1 MSKRD
6 RDDPSGLLP
15 SSRQAFKKSKFILES
30 MLTPYMCVPHD
41 VEPIGLFEGDDQIYL
56 RSKVKELRSR
66 HSWRYKFMRGVLP
79 DESPI
84 RVIRRQVGGVTRSVE
99 LFAIEQTQPLQNLV
113 ASVEAGIPV
122 NEYGNVDSSFIPPN
136 AVLIETSDINTA
148 IREVKRHPD
157 LVWCRCQNGWKR
169 KQPKLVGI
177 VVLARD
183 EDSVRA
189 MISSA
194 EEALH
199 AKDVKSRTDAAL
211 TVWRTLVQRMKAEYY
226 IQTVIDK

>member
-1 MSKRD
+1 
-6 RDDPSGLLP
+6 
-15 SSRQAFKKSKFILES
+15 
-30 MLTPYMCVPHD
+30 MLTPYMFVPQG

-66 HSWRYKFMRGVLP
+66 HSWRYKFMRGILP
-79 DESPI
+79 EESPT
-84 RVIRRQVGGVTRSVE
+84 RVISRQVGAVSRSVE
-99 LFAIEQTQPLQNLV
+99 LFAIEQTQRLQNLA

-122 NEYGNVDSSFIPPN
+122 NEYGNVDFSFIPPN
-136 AVLIETSDINTA
+136 AVLIETTDINSA
-148 IREVKRHPD
+148 IREVKRHPE

-169 KQPKLVGI
+169 KQPNFVGL

-189 MISSA
+189 MIRSA
-194 EEALH
+194 EDALH
-199 AKDVKSRTDAAL
+199 AKDVKARTDAAL
-211 TVWRTLVQRMKAEYY
+211 TVWRVLVQRMKAEYY